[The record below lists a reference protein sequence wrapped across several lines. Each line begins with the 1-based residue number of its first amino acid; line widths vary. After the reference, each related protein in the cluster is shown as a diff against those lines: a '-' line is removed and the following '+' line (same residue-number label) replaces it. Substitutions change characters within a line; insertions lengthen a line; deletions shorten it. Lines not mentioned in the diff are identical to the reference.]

1 MKKKNVFLVL
11 LLIVAII
18 AISIFVVY
26 KIDMKRME
34 NNQPILF
41 STWGYDYASPVE
53 NVEGNVVIIKDG
65 KINNEDLIEKFI
77 NETDIMGSKS
87 SELIIREYNSESNFI
102 DSKLSY
108 ISNNVS
114 EKESVEND
122 MSNQVVNLVDGFG
135 KFVFVENYNNWNA
148 ESKDFNAL
156 YYDLKR
162 RTEDGIITLYF
173 YSLSSLNDEEREFDI
188 CSYSL
193 ESSNYTNKITL
204 EYKPK
209 DDMKLELIVDKNDK
223 NFNYDFNI
231 YTLGGDVYFMLD
243 NYKDTLIRWIFKAVN
258 LGETLEGTSNLINN
272 ILEQADI
279 DAKYGICRKGIY
291 SDGGSVEYCYD
302 NYTILKFNTLDGNK
316 DFVIGGKGPI
326 INKVTDLL

>member
-1 MKKKNVFLVL
+1 LV
-11 LLIVAII
+11 VALVVLAI
-18 AISIFVVY
+18 AILLFVVY

-34 NNQPILF
+34 NNQPVLF
-41 STWGYDYASPVE
+41 STWGYDYALPVE
-53 NVEGNVVIIKDG
+53 NVEGNIVIIKDG

-108 ISNNVS
+108 IPNNVS
-114 EKESVEND
+114 EKESAEND
-122 MSNQVVNLVDGFG
+122 MSNQVVNLVDGYG
-135 KFVFVENYNNWNA
+135 NFVFVENYNNWKA

-156 YYDLKR
+156 EYDLKR
-162 RTEDGIITLYF
+162 KTENGVVTLYF
-173 YSLSSLNDEEREFDI
+173 YDLSSLNDEKREFDI

-193 ESSNYTNKITL
+193 ESSNYTNKIVL

-209 DDMKLELIVDKNDK
+209 DDMKLELILDKNK
-223 NFNYDFNI
+223 SSEYDFNI
-231 YTLGGDVYFMLD
+231 YTLGGEWL
-243 NYKDTLIRWIFKAVN
+243 YKRFPYGDDYCFSLFFSFDIFEQKIITV
-258 LGETLEGTSNLINN
+258 TD
-272 ILEQADI
+272 ILEQAEI
-279 DAKYGICRKGIY
+279 DSKYGICKKGIY

-302 NYTILKFNTLDGNK
+302 DYTILKFNTLDGNK